1 MKISKSTLKGTL
13 CVIGA
18 GMCWGTT
25 GTIQAFAPEGAS
37 SLSIGAA
44 RVAVAGII
52 LFIYMLIKKR
62 GGLLR
67 GEWSVKGVLLAAAGL
82 AAYQLTFFSA
92 VRLTGVAVGTM
103 VAIGSAPPVA
113 GIFGRVLF
121 GERLPWRWYAATVL
135 AVAGCVMLVLGG
147 NRGALSVSALG
158 VFLAFG
164 AALSYALEGVGLRL
178 IKRDPYDVIAVVSA
192 VSGLMALPC
201 LIMGDISW
209 LAKPAGI
216 FCVFMLSGAACMGLL
231 TFLST
236 IIPYTLFTIGIQ
248 NIALGTVYT
257 LSLSEPLTA
266 WFLSAV
272 LLGERLSWIGSLGV
286 SILFCGILLLAC
298 NKNQG

>member
-67 GEWSVKGVLLAAAGL
+67 GEWSVKGV
-82 AAYQLTFFSA
+82 
-92 VRLTGVAVGTM
+92 
-103 VAIGSAPPVA
+103 
-113 GIFGRVLF
+113 
-121 GERLPWRWYAATVL
+121 
-135 AVAGCVMLVLGG
+135 MLVLGG

-192 VSGLMALPC
+192 VSGLMALPW
-201 LIMGDISW
+201 LLAGDIGW
-209 LAKPAGI
+209 
-216 FCVFMLSGAACMGLL
+216 MLEPRGAACMGLL

-286 SILFCGILLLAC
+286 GILFCGILLLAC

>member
-25 GTIQAFAPEGAS
+25 GTIQAFTPEGAS

-67 GEWSVKGVLLAAAGL
+67 SEWSVKGVLLAAAGL

-192 VSGLMALPC
+192 VSGLMALPW
-201 LIMGDISW
+201 LLAGDIGW
-209 LAKPAGI
+209 
-216 FCVFMLSGAACMGLL
+216 MLEPRGAACMGLL

-286 SILFCGILLLAC
+286 GILFCGILLLAC

>member
-1 MKISKSTLKGTL
+1 MKISKNTLKGTL
-13 CVIGA
+13 CVIAA

-25 GTIQAFAPEGAS
+25 GTIQAFTPKGAS

-44 RVAVAGII
+44 RVVFAGVV
-52 LFIYMLIKKR
+52 LLIYMLIKKR
-62 GGLLR
+62 GGLFR
-67 GEWSVKGVLLAAAGL
+67 GGWSVKGVLLAAAGL

-113 GIFGRVLF
+113 GIFGRILF
-121 GERLPWRWYAATVL
+121 KEQLPWRWYAATIL
-135 AVAGCVMLVLGG
+135 AVTGCVMLVLGG
-147 NRGALSVSALG
+147 NTGALSVSVLG
-158 VFLAFG
+158 VFLAFS

-192 VSGLMALPC
+192 VSGLMAL
-201 LIMGDISW
+201 
-209 LAKPAGI
+209 
-216 FCVFMLSGAACMGLL
+216 L

-248 NIALGTVYT
+248 NIELGTAYT

-266 WFLSAV
+266 WLLSTV
-272 LLGERLSWIGSLGV
+272 LLGERLSWIASLGV
-286 SILFCGILLLAC
+286 GILFCGILLLAC
-298 NKNQG
+298 NKNKG

>member
-25 GTIQAFAPEGAS
+25 GTIQAFTPEGAS

-44 RVAVAGII
+44 RVAFAGII

-192 VSGLMALPC
+192 VSGLMALPW
-201 LIMGDISW
+201 LLAGDIGW
-209 LAKPAGI
+209 
-216 FCVFMLSGAACMGLL
+216 MLEPRGAACMGLL

-272 LLGERLSWIGSLGV
+272 LLGERLSWIGLLGV
-286 SILFCGILLLAC
+286 GILFCGILLLAC

>member
-1 MKISKSTLKGTL
+1 MKISKNTLKGTL
-13 CVIGA
+13 CVIAA

-25 GTIQAFAPEGAS
+25 GTIQAFTPNGAS

-44 RVAVAGII
+44 RVVFAGVV
-52 LFIYMLIKKR
+52 LLIYMLIKKR
-62 GGLLR
+62 GGLFR
-67 GEWSVKGVLLAAAGL
+67 GGWSVKGVLLAAAGL

-113 GIFGRVLF
+113 GIFGRILF
-121 GERLPWRWYAATVL
+121 KEQLPWRWYAATIL
-135 AVAGCVMLVLGG
+135 AVTGCVMLVLGG
-147 NRGALSVSALG
+147 NTGTLSVSVLG
-158 VFLAFG
+158 VFLAFS

-192 VSGLMALPC
+192 VSGLMALPW
-201 LIMGDISW
+201 LLAGDISW
-209 LAKPAGI
+209 
-216 FCVFMLSGAACMGLL
+216 MLEPRGALCMALL

-248 NIALGTVYT
+248 NIELGTAYT

-266 WFLSAV
+266 WLLSTV
-272 LLGERLSWIGSLGV
+272 LLGERLSWIASLGV
-286 SILFCGILLLAC
+286 GILFCGILLLAC
-298 NKNQG
+298 NKNKG

>member
-192 VSGLMALPC
+192 VSGLMALPW
-201 LIMGDISW
+201 LLAGDIGW
-209 LAKPAGI
+209 
-216 FCVFMLSGAACMGLL
+216 MLEPRGAACMGLL

-257 LSLSEPLTA
+257 LALRTPHRLVPVGRAAGRTSLMDRFA
-266 WFLSAV
+266 W
-272 LLGERLSWIGSLGV
+272 RRYT
-286 SILFCGILLLAC
+286 FCGILLLAC

>member
-25 GTIQAFAPEGAS
+25 GTIQAFTPEGAS

-192 VSGLMALPC
+192 VSGLMALPW
-201 LIMGDISW
+201 LLAGDIGW
-209 LAKPAGI
+209 
-216 FCVFMLSGAACMGLL
+216 MLEPRGAACMGLL

-236 IIPYTLFTIGIQ
+236 IALRTPHRLVPVGRAAGRTSLMDRFAWRRYT
-248 NIALGTVYT
+248 
-257 LSLSEPLTA
+257 
-266 WFLSAV
+266 FLRHFAA
-272 LLGERLSWIGSLGV
+272 RL
-286 SILFCGILLLAC
+286 
-298 NKNQG
+298 Q

>member
-25 GTIQAFAPEGAS
+25 GTIQAFTPEGAS

-44 RVAVAGII
+44 RVAFAGII

-192 VSGLMALPC
+192 VSGLMALPW
-201 LIMGDISW
+201 LLAGDIGW
-209 LAKPAGI
+209 
-216 FCVFMLSGAACMGLL
+216 MLEPRGAACMGLL

-272 LLGERLSWIGSLGV
+272 LLGERLSWIGLLGV
-286 SILFCGILLLAC
+286 GILFLRYFAARL
-298 NKNQG
+298 Q